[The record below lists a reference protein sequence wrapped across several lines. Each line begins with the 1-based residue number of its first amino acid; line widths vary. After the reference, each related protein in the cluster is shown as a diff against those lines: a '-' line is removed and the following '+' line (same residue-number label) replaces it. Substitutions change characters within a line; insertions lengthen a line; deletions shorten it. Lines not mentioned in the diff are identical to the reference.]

1 MATEFPPYNSF
12 PLDDFNGS
20 LEVPESLNE
29 KEMEVLDKL
38 KLDVIEA
45 NTLEQKTQDQADCEE
60 WKRARKL
67 RITASNFRKIVK
79 RQRSHDKFVND
90 LLAQKE
96 SHISCCGTWQKI

>member
-1 MATEFPPYNSF
+1 MATEFPPYISF

-60 WKRARKL
+60 WKRGRKL
-67 RITASNFRKIVK
+67 RFTASNFGKIVK
-79 RQRSHDKFVND
+79 SDC
-90 LLAQKE
+90 L
-96 SHISCCGTWQKI
+96 

>member
-1 MATEFPPYNSF
+1 MATEFPPYISF

-60 WKRARKL
+60 WKRRRKL
-67 RITASNFRKIVK
+67 RITASNLRKIV
-79 RQRSHDKFVND
+79 
-90 LLAQKE
+90 
-96 SHISCCGTWQKI
+96 